1 MPGPSERE
9 WSLIAFTILSQTAVG
24 AFWTVAAAFLMTDRR
39 QGFLEN
45 RVFTI
50 PFLASVLAL
59 LGLAAAV
66 SLAHLGRP
74 GRAPSALFNL
84 RRSWLSREIFFEL
97 AVIALVLILAI
108 LRYRGRETAPSFRT
122 LVLAAGAAGLLFLH
136 SMSRLYMLRTVPAW
150 RGLHTP
156 LSFLATA
163 LLLGPLGVLAGRRVL
178 FDFPGSLHAF
188 QSAAVLASLAAVLLV
203 ILTVLF
209 FTPRAGIFGAKTE
222 TLRDLPAPR
231 IYPLLSFRLLYLWAA
246 LLFIFLF
253 QRNQNSGYILLAFV
267 CAGVSE
273 GLGRYLF
280 YALYGRI
287 GV

>member
-9 WSLIAFTILSQTAVG
+9 WPLIGFTLFSQTGVG
-24 AFWTVAAAFLMTDRR
+24 AFWTVVAAFLVTDRR
-39 QGFLEN
+39 QGLLAN
-45 RVFTI
+45 RIFTI
-50 PFLASVLAL
+50 PFLAAVLAL

-74 GRAPSALFNL
+74 GQAPSALANL
-84 RRSWLSREIFFEL
+84 RRSWLSREILFEL
-97 AVIALVLILAI
+97 AFIILVLSLAV
-108 LRYRGRETAPSFRT
+108 LRFRGRETAPSFRP
-122 LVLAAGAAGLLFLH
+122 LVLAAAAAGLFFLF
-136 SMSRLYMLRTVPAW
+136 SMSRLYMLRTIPAW

-156 LSFLATA
+156 LSFFATS
-163 LLLGPLGVLAGRRVL
+163 LFLGPLGVLAGRTVL

-188 QSAAVLASLAAVLLV
+188 QGTAILASLAAVLL
-203 ILTVLF
+203 ILLTVFL
-209 FTPRAGIFGAKTE
+209 FTPRAGIFGPKAE

-231 IYPLLSFRLLYLWAA
+231 IYPLLGFRLLYLGAA

-253 QRNQNSGYILLAFV
+253 QRGQNTGYVLLAFI

-273 GLGRYLF
+273 LLGRYLF

>member
-9 WSLIAFTILSQTAVG
+9 WPLIGFTILSQTAVG

-39 QGFLEN
+39 QGLLEN

-50 PFLASVLAL
+50 PFLAAVLAL

-84 RRSWLSREIFFEL
+84 RRSWLSREILFEL
-97 AVIALVLILAI
+97 AFIGLVLSLAV
-108 LRYRGRETAPSFRT
+108 LRYGGRETAPSFRA
-122 LVLAAGAAGLLFLH
+122 LVLAAAAAGLLFLH

-156 LSFLATA
+156 LSFFATA
-163 LLLGPLGVLAGRRVL
+163 LLLGPLGVLAVRSVL

-188 QSAAVLASLAAVLLV
+188 QRTAVLASLAAVLL
-203 ILTVLF
+203 ILLTVLF
-209 FTPRAGIFGAKTE
+209 FTPRAGVFGTKTE

-231 IYPLLSFRLLYLWAA
+231 IYPLLSFRLLYLGAA

-253 QRNQNSGYILLAFV
+253 QRSQNSGYILLAFV
-267 CAGVSE
+267 CAGISE
-273 GLGRYLF
+273 LLGRYLF

>member
-9 WSLIAFTILSQTAVG
+9 WPLIGFTLLSQTAVG

-39 QGFLEN
+39 QGLLEN

-50 PFLASVLAL
+50 PFLAAVLAL

-84 RRSWLSREIFFEL
+84 KRSWLSREILFEL
-97 AVIALVLILAI
+97 AFSALVLVLAV
-108 LRYRGRETAPSFRT
+108 LRYQGRETTPIFRA
-122 LVLAAGAAGLLFLH
+122 LVFAAGAAGLLFLH
-136 SMSRLYMLRTVPAW
+136 SMSRLYRLRTVPAW
-150 RGLHTP
+150 RGFHTP
-156 LSFLATA
+156 LSFFASA
-163 LLLGPLGVLAGRRVL
+163 LLLGPLGVLTVRDFL

-188 QSAAVLASLAAVLLV
+188 QRAAVLVSLAAVLL
-203 ILTVLF
+203 ILLTVLF
-209 FTPRAGIFGAKTE
+209 FTPRAGVFGAKTE
-222 TLRDLPAPR
+222 TLRDLPASG
-231 IYPLLSFRLLYLWAA
+231 IYPLLTFRLLYLGAA
-246 LLFIFLF
+246 LPFIFLF
-253 QRNQNSGYILLAFV
+253 ERSQNSGYILLAFV

-273 GLGRYLF
+273 VLGRYLF
-280 YALYGRI
+280 YALYGRV

>member
-9 WSLIAFTILSQTAVG
+9 WPLIAFTLLSQTAVG
-24 AFWTVAAAFLMTDRR
+24 AFWTVAAGFFMTDRQ
-39 QGFLEN
+39 QGLLEN

-50 PFLASVLAL
+50 PFLAAVLAL

-84 RRSWLSREIFFEL
+84 RRSWLSREILFE
-97 AVIALVLILAI
+97 AAFSALVLVLAV
-108 LRYRGRETAPSFRT
+108 LRYQGRETAPSFRA
-122 LVLAAGAAGLLFLH
+122 LVFAAAAAGLLFLH

-156 LSFLATA
+156 LSFFASA
-163 LLLGPLGVLAGRRVL
+163 LLLGPLGVLAVRGIL

-188 QSAAVLASLAAVLLV
+188 ERAAVLASLAAVLL
-203 ILTVLF
+203 ILLTVLF
-209 FTPRAGIFGAKTE
+209 FTPRAGVFGAKTE
-222 TLRDLPAPR
+222 TLRDLPVLR
-231 IYPLLSFRLLYLWAA
+231 MYPPLGFRLLYLGAT

-253 QRNQNSGYILLAFV
+253 QRSQNSGYILLAFV